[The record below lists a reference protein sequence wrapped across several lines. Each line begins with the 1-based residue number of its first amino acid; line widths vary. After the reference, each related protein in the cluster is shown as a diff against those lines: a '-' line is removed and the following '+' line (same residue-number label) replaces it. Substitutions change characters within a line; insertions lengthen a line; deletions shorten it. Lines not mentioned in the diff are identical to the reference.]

1 MSDLEELLN
10 QGLLSEE
17 NGVSAETRAL
27 LTSESF
33 SEVVNYKEDTLIVTQ
48 GGEPDALY
56 FTISGIFHAISHANE
71 QAPQRL
77 LGRIEPGEFIG
88 EVTLFDSESKASA
101 SVKAMRNASALKVT
115 PESFEAFCKT
125 HPTQALEFVSSLAK
139 GLAGRLRAANE
150 KVL

>member
-1 MSDLEELLN
+1 MSDVEELLN

-33 SEVVNYKEDTLIVTQ
+33 SEVVNYQEDTLIVTQ

-56 FTISGIFHAISHANE
+56 FTISGVFHAISHANE

-88 EVTLFDSESKASA
+88 EVTLFDSETKASA

-115 PESFEAFCKT
+115 PESFGAFCKS
-125 HPTQALEFVSSLAK
+125 HPAQALEFVSSLAK
-139 GLAGRLRAANE
+139 GLASRLRAANE

>member
-1 MSDLEELLN
+1 MSDVEELLN
-10 QGLLSEE
+10 QGLLSQE

-56 FTISGIFHAISHANE
+56 FTISGVFHAISHANE

-101 SVKAMRNASALKVT
+101 SVKAMRNASALRVT
-115 PESFEAFCKT
+115 PEAFCKS
-125 HPTQALEFVSSLAK
+125 HPAQALEFVSSLAK

>member
-1 MSDLEELLN
+1 MSDVEELLN

-17 NGVSAETRAL
+17 NGVSAETRSL
-27 LTSESF
+27 LTSENF
-33 SEVVNYKEDTLIVTQ
+33 SEVVNYQEDTLIVTQ

-56 FTISGIFHAISHANE
+56 FTISGVFHAISHANE

-88 EVTLFDSESKASA
+88 EVTLFDS
-101 SVKAMRNASALKVT
+101 ALKVT
-115 PESFEAFCKT
+115 PESFGAFCKS
-125 HPTQALEFVSSLAK
+125 HPAQALEFVSSLAK
-139 GLAGRLRAANE
+139 GLASRLRAANE

>member
-1 MSDLEELLN
+1 MLH
-10 QGLLSEE
+10 
-17 NGVSAETRAL
+17 R
-27 LTSESF
+27 
-33 SEVVNYKEDTLIVTQ
+33 

-56 FTISGIFHAISHANE
+56 FTISGVFHAISHANE

-88 EVTLFDSESKASA
+88 EVTLFDSETKASA

-115 PESFEAFCKT
+115 PESFAAFCKS
-125 HPTQALEFVSSLAK
+125 HPAQALEFVPSLAK
-139 GLAGRLRAANE
+139 GLASRLRAANE